1 LGRVWETLLQEGF
14 LRFYLFEC
22 KSVKEVFAVAEKVDA
37 RGLSCPQP
45 VLMALAKIKET
56 GSGEIEVLVDNEV
69 SRENV
74 SRAATGQGWQ
84 IADIKEADGE
94 YSLTLRK

>member
-1 LGRVWETLLQEGF
+1 MQISIR
-14 LRFYLFEC
+14 R
-22 KSVKEVFAVAEKVDA
+22 FAVAEKVDA

-45 VLMALAKIKET
+45 VLMALAKIKEK

-74 SRAATGQGWQ
+74 RSCRNRSGLADCRYQRSRW
-84 IADIKEADGE
+84 
-94 YSLTLRK
+94 